1 MKKRMSHF
9 ALAAR
14 RPSAVRRSLAAAVLL
29 AALLMFA
36 LPALGE
42 ELNLTLTAPS
52 GQRDYANSLCY
63 AGETLY
69 ALGNQGLYRLTPGAQ
84 AFEVAV
90 DLARASAYRW
100 QTQRPDGEEEAALW
114 RQAVTFIAADGE
126 ELIAV
131 QPLSG
136 HVLRLRGG
144 ALEVDFE
151 LPPEVFAMDRDED
164 MRRNVRAVTCQD
176 GQLFLLMEMLWD
188 AEDSVDLFAVDLR
201 THEARACSVR
211 GAAGIAPGAQ
221 GELLLMTQGGYV
233 SQMLG
238 GPEQIQL
245 LGYDIASDSAREL
258 ARFEE
263 DRFVGAAAYDAALN
277 ADVLFCEGRIVRADA
292 LDTALAYVPV
302 SFVTSDWPAVCSP
315 AGRYAMTGGGYVF
328 VRDISS
334 GEGVRKTELRVADS
348 LSPDVLAAFS
358 IENPDIA
365 VIAAGM
371 AQGTATA
378 LLTGDPALDIL
389 SLTVPGDAFI
399 DYAARGYLAEVD
411 SEALDAWIKTLYPAI
426 GETVTR
432 DGAVMGVPYS
442 LSPDSWTIDETMWQ
456 QTGMGT
462 EPATYAEL
470 FDAIALW
477 LGEKAEDYPDYALS
491 DLQQMDLQNVV
502 QLIVCDYVL
511 ELEASGAALTFD
523 TDAFRAAMNLLAE
536 HADLLS
542 DEHGQWGMPIVS
554 GYNQGFGVS
563 YNDSHRVRM
572 MLAPALISGERAMT
586 ASLRVFAISA
596 ASQHR
601 REAVRFLEWYAAHL
615 REVDR
620 YQMTPTLNDP
630 IENPNYAPRVAE
642 LEEQIASLTEQ
653 LENAQDEETAAALE
667 QRLADTQDILDR
679 SESMRYSIS
688 PESIALYRQLAR
700 DLRIPWNSALASN
713 AVRDSLMDVIAPI
726 CGDGLTRGE
735 VDALIAQLDRV
746 LDMAVREGGEKR

>member
-1 MKKRMSHF
+1 MKRRMPKSGLKA
-9 ALAAR
+9 ALPPVA
-14 RPSAVRRSLAAAVLL
+14 LL
-29 AALLMFA
+29 LLTAALLFA
-36 LPALGE
+36 LPALAQE
-42 ELNLTLTAPS
+42 QTLTLIAPA

-69 ALGNQGLYRLTPGAQ
+69 ALGNQALYRLSPDAE

-90 DLARASAYRW
+90 DLTQASRYRY
-100 QTQRPDGEEEAALW
+100 QTQRPDDGQAALW
-114 RQAVTFIAADGE
+114 EQAVSFIAADGE

-131 QPLSG
+131 QPWSG

-144 ALEVDFE
+144 ALEADFE
-151 LPPEVFAMDRDED
+151 LPPELFAMDGDED
-164 MRRNVRAVTCQD
+164 IRRGVRAVTCRD

-211 GAAGIAPGAQ
+211 GIAGIAQGAQ

-233 SQMLG
+233 STMLG

-258 ARFEE
+258 ARYEE
-263 DRFVGAAAYDAALN
+263 SSFVGAAAHDAAIG

-292 LDTALAYVPV
+292 PDTALAYVPV
-302 SFVTSDWPAVCSP
+302 SFVTPDWQAVCSA

-328 VRDISS
+328 VRDIST
-334 GEGVRKTELRVADS
+334 GEGVQKTELRIADTI
-348 LSPDVLAAFS
+348 SPDILTAFS

-365 VIAAGM
+365 VIAGSL
-371 AQGTATA
+371 AQGTSAA

-399 DYAARGYLAEVD
+399 DYAARGYLAGID
-411 SEALDAWIKTLYPAI
+411 SEALDAWIATLYPAI

-432 DGAVMGVPYS
+432 GGALMGVPYAI
-442 LSPDSWTIDETMWQ
+442 SPDSWTIDETMWRE
-456 QTGMGT
+456 TGMGE
-462 EPATYAEL
+462 EPATYAAL
-470 FDAIALW
+470 FDAIGLW
-477 LGEKAEDYPDYALS
+477 LGEKAEDYPDYTLS
-491 DLQQMDLQNVV
+491 DLQQMGLPQVV

-511 ELEASGAALTFD
+511 ELEAAGGALTFD
-523 TDAFRAAMNLLAE
+523 TDAFREAMNLLCDR
-536 HADLLS
+536 ADLLS
-542 DEHGQWGMPIVS
+542 DEHDQWGMPIVS
-554 GYNQGFGVS
+554 DYNQGFGVS

-572 MLAPALISGERAMT
+572 MLSPALTADERAMT
-586 ASLRVFAISA
+586 ASLHLFAISA
-596 ASQHR
+596 ASRHKQ
-601 REAVRFLEWYAAHL
+601 EAVRFLEWYAAHL

-630 IENPNYAPRVAE
+630 IENPGYVSRVAE
-642 LEEQIASLTEQ
+642 LKEEIASLTER
-653 LENAQDEETAAALE
+653 LEGAQDEETAAALE
-667 QRLADTQDILDR
+667 QRLADVQDILDR

-688 PESIALYRQLAR
+688 PESIALYRQLAQN
-700 DLRIPWNSALASN
+700 LRIPWDSALASS

-746 LDMAVREGGEKR
+746 LDMAVREGAEKR